1 MINISIVM
9 PIFNT
14 GQYLKESIESLLQQ
28 TYREFELICV
38 NDASTDDSGAIL
50 RELQQRDARIVLV
63 EHEVNHGAA
72 ISRNT
77 GLKAAKGEYII
88 FLDSDDYFYRNM
100 LETSYRCAAEY
111 DADVVIFG
119 SETLENGLV
128 RQCGYRSRRIDSLR
142 ERELFLPKV
151 RHVPWDK
158 MVRRKLLTDNNIWFQ
173 DVPTN
178 NDIFYSFAVLLKAQR
193 VAVCDKHLLKYRYG
207 RTGSLTGIRF
217 SKANY
222 SVEAFYALYR
232 FVMQNEIQESLT
244 LVFMNTLADNL
255 QEYLSQKLYPL
266 KIRRN
271 SLRILLQYED
281 MVQTLSRYELKG
293 MLYPHNRKFVQKLIR
308 GEDVCNIEYFQY
320 YWESVEEIIREKR
333 DGGEEIALWGCG
345 KNGKELL
352 NLLEG
357 HNVKVDYIVDENIK
371 MHGEKCGKYQIRSY
385 DEVADNITTVL
396 ITNLEYEEEIVNR
409 AQGKEIIYVWK

>member
-1 MINISIVM
+1 M

-63 EHEVNHGAA
+63 EHEVNQGAA

-158 MVRRKLLTDNNIWFQ
+158 MVR
-173 DVPTN
+173 
-178 NDIFYSFAVLLKAQR
+178 
-193 VAVCDKHLLKYRYG
+193 
-207 RTGSLTGIRF
+207 
-217 SKANY
+217 
-222 SVEAFYALYR
+222 
-232 FVMQNEIQESLT
+232 
-244 LVFMNTLADNL
+244 
-255 QEYLSQKLYPL
+255 
-266 KIRRN
+266 
-271 SLRILLQYED
+271 
-281 MVQTLSRYELKG
+281 
-293 MLYPHNRKFVQKLIR
+293 
-308 GEDVCNIEYFQY
+308 
-320 YWESVEEIIREKR
+320 
-333 DGGEEIALWGCG
+333 
-345 KNGKELL
+345 
-352 NLLEG
+352 
-357 HNVKVDYIVDENIK
+357 
-371 MHGEKCGKYQIRSY
+371 
-385 DEVADNITTVL
+385 
-396 ITNLEYEEEIVNR
+396 
-409 AQGKEIIYVWK
+409 